1 MLKTL
6 KKIDIFGAP
15 IPTLNL
21 RGERSVNTAVG
32 SMVSILVFTT
42 TLLFGLLKLQHLIE
56 RKNPTIMVVNSPL
69 NANETFDTGSNDFMM
84 AFAVSDFNELSD
96 KALSNPR
103 YVRWLARFGRT
114 GVFDDNSTVFHRN
127 VTLH

>member
-15 IPTLNL
+15 IPALNL
-21 RGERSVNTAVG
+21 RGERRVNTAVG

-56 RKNPTIMVVNSPL
+56 KKNPTIMVVNSPL

-96 KALSNPR
+96 KMLSNPR
-103 YVRWLARFGRT
+103 YVRW
-114 GVFDDNSTVFHRN
+114 
-127 VTLH
+127 